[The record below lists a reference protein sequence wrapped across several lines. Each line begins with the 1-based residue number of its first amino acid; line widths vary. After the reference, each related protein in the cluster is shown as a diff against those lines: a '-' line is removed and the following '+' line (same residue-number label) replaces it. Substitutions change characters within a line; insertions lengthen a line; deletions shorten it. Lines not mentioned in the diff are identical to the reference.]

1 MADAPGAD
9 GPPQIDV
16 ANADLLLSTTRSVRR
31 RLDFDRP
38 VEPEVLL
45 ECLQLAVQAPTAS
58 NRQTWR
64 WMVVTDPDLK
74 RPIADIYREQG
85 MDYLR
90 SSKEAAEASGDESRL
105 RVHRSALYLAE
116 NFERAPAFVIP
127 CIAEDLE
134 GKDQTGVIATL
145 GSIVQAGWSFQL
157 ALRARGL
164 GSTWTTLHLGQAQA
178 VADLLGIPAGVTQVS
193 LIPVA
198 YTKGTNFR
206 PAERPPVTEITHW
219 NRWSDDGA

>member
-1 MADAPGAD
+1 MDQTS
-9 GPPQIDV
+9 PPDSPPRIDV

-38 VEPEVLL
+38 VEREVLL
-45 ECLQLAVQAPTAS
+45 ECLELAVQAPTAS

-64 WMVVTDPDLK
+64 WMVLTDPDLK
-74 RPIADIYREQG
+74 SRIAAIYREQG
-85 MDYLR
+85 LEYLR
-90 SSKEAAEASGDESRL
+90 SSKAAAEKAGDDAKL
-105 RVHRSALYLAE
+105 RVHKSALYLAE

-127 CIAEDLE
+127 CIAQDLSE
-134 GKDQTGVIATL
+134 MNQTGVIATL
-145 GSIVQAGWSFQL
+145 GSIIQAAWSFQL

-178 VADLLGIPAGVTQVS
+178 VAELLGIPDGVTQVS

-198 YTKGTNFR
+198 YTKGLDFR
-206 PAERPPVTEITHW
+206 PATRPPVTEITHW
-219 NRWSDDGA
+219 NRWDDGA

>member
-1 MADAPGAD
+1 MENSPPADD
-9 GPPQIDV
+9 QPQIDV

-31 RLDFDRP
+31 RLDFERP
-38 VEPEVLL
+38 VEREVLL

-64 WMVVTDPDLK
+64 WMIVTDPDLK
-74 RPIADIYREQG
+74 LRIADIYREQG
-85 MDYLR
+85 LGYLR
-90 SSKEAAEASGDESRL
+90 SSKEAAEATGDAARL

-127 CIAEDLE
+127 CIAEDL
-134 GKDQTGVIATL
+134 DQMDKTGTIATL
-145 GSIVQAGWSFQL
+145 GSIIQAGWSFQL

-206 PAERPPVTEITHW
+206 PAQRPPVTEITHW
-219 NRWSDDGA
+219 NRWG

>member
-1 MADAPGAD
+1 MTHTSPSD

-38 VEPEVLL
+38 VEREVLL

-64 WMVVTDPDLK
+64 WMIVTDQDLK
-74 RPIADIYREQG
+74 SQIADIYREQG
-85 MDYLR
+85 MEYLTN
-90 SSKEAAEASGDESRL
+90 SKAAAEEAGDDAKL

-127 CIAEDLE
+127 CIAEDL
-134 GKDQTGVIATL
+134 GKLDQTGVIATL
-145 GSIVQAGWSFQL
+145 GSIVQAAWSFQL

-164 GSTWTTLHLGQAQA
+164 GSTWTTLHLGQAEV
-178 VADLLGIPAGVTQVS
+178 VADLLGIPDGVTQVS

-198 YTKGTNFR
+198 YTKGTDFR
-206 PAERPPVTEITHW
+206 PATRPPVTEITHW
-219 NRWSDDGA
+219 NRWGDDA